1 MLNQAC
7 VEFLSAETESIM
19 SLRLTILPGLL
30 AVAACAAAPESIQ
43 ATFVPETPF
52 LAMSCEQLGAEQ
64 ARLAM
69 SLQQNSTQQRNARTN
84 DTLGVLFVGLPL
96 SSMSG
101 SNVAGTI
108 AQQRGM
114 QEAMQRVAVQKNC
127 GAPVRR

>member
-1 MLNQAC
+1 MP
-7 VEFLSAETESIM
+7 
-19 SLRLTILPGLL
+19 LRLTILPGLL

-43 ATFVPETPF
+43 ATYVPETPF